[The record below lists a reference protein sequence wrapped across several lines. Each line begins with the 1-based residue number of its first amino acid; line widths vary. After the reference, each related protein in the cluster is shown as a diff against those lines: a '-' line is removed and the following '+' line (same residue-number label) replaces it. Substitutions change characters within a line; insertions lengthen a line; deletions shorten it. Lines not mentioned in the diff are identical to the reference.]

1 MAFCIA
7 LLPLTGCGDDK
18 TDDQPPPDAPVI
30 EATTPSAVLAEGGP
44 VSISYKVTNPV
55 EGKELTAKAD
65 KEWVKELTVVA
76 KSAVITARVEKN
88 PLGEPRT
95 AVVTLSYDGAEA
107 VKVSIVQDAYVPFL
121 IQVTEIT
128 MSDALIR
135 VYPEEDGMYIAA
147 VDFAADFDASAIAAA
162 NKTVFA
168 QHAEA
173 EGKTLA
179 DFLAGYA
186 YKDDQSFHPSRLSPK
201 TDYVVYAY
209 GIDGEGNATTDV
221 IVEPFASLPVEPGPK
236 VDCTI
241 GITMKNLTSSTVD
254 VTFAPTDPTVR
265 YFYTML
271 DKTGYDDIS
280 KDWPGYIYEYMVAYL
295 EQASSLTLEEVV
307 MICTTT
313 GDWTSKGRNLT
324 PETTYYA
331 CAVGVNPQAQINTD
345 VAVLEIV
352 TPKEMPLDY
361 TFDFAVSDIT
371 TNGAKVTVT
380 PHDVRAFYYWNVM
393 TEEEY
398 NTLQRDETKIAAWF
412 EQTMDKKRIEQWGEY
427 ADMFFP
433 LPEYIYSQ
441 CTKGDSGPDTH
452 TFNTLTSSTTYY
464 VYAFWVDE
472 KTGKLASATSFGE
485 SPFTTPEWTWS
496 AATAT
501 SSLWLTDGDDWARL
515 NPTGY
520 GNYAGKAVLGAR
532 IVPGGGA
539 VHWYSTIY
547 EASAVASTSEET
559 LASSLI
565 NAKYNIDKTSYTIS
579 YPVDWGVEY
588 VIVSVAVDADG
599 KPGHVMKQPFT
610 ANKEL
615 AEPLESIP
623 AE

>member
-1 MAFCIA
+1 MAFCLA

-44 VSISYKVTNPV
+44 VSISYKVANPV
-55 EGKELTAKAD
+55 EGKELTAKVD

-76 KSAVITARVEKN
+76 KSSVVTARVEKN

-107 VKVSIVQDAYVPFL
+107 VKVSIEQDAYVPFL

-128 MSDALIR
+128 MSDALIK

-147 VDFAADFDASAIAAA
+147 VDFAEGFDATAIAAA
-162 NKTVFA
+162 NKAVFTA
-168 QHAEA
+168 HAAADE
-173 EGKTLA
+173 KTLA
-179 DFLAGYA
+179 DFIAGYA
-186 YKDDQSFHPSRLSPK
+186 YKGEQPFHPSRLSPK

-209 GIDGEGNATTDV
+209 GIDAEGNATTDV

-241 GITMKNLTSSTVD
+241 DITTKNLTSSTVD

-271 DKTGYDDIS
+271 DKEGYDDIS
-280 KDWPGYIYEYMVAYL
+280 KDWPAYIYEYMVAYL

-313 GDWTSKGRNLT
+313 GEWTTTGQKLT

-331 CAVGVNPQAQINTD
+331 CAVGVNAQAQINTD

-361 TFDFAVSDIT
+361 TFDFAVSDVT
-371 TNGAKVTVT
+371 TTSAKVTVT
-380 PHDVRAFYYWNVM
+380 PHDVRALYYWNVM
-393 TEEEY
+393 TEADY
-398 NTLQRDETKIAAWF
+398 NSLQRDETKIAAWF
-412 EQTMDKKRIEQWGEY
+412 EQTMIDKRKEQMGDY
-427 ADMFFP
+427 ADYYP
-433 LPEYIYSQ
+433 LSDFIYDQ
-441 CTKGDSGPDTH
+441 CTKGNSGPDTY
-452 TFNTLTSSTTYY
+452 TFSTLTSSTTYY
-464 VYAFWVDE
+464 VYAFWIDE

-532 IVPGGGA
+532 IVSGGGA

-559 LASSLI
+559 LAATLI
-565 NAKYNIDKTSYTIS
+565 KAKYNMDKTAYTIS
-579 YPVDWGVEY
+579 YPVDWGGEY
-588 VIVSVAVDADG
+588 VIASVAVDADG